1 MDGFSGIRQFH
12 VVSHTHWDREWYQP
26 FEVFRHRLVDLLDHL
41 LEIYRTEPE
50 FVFELDAQTVCLE
63 DYLEVRPERRAD
75 LMDYVRRGR
84 LIVGPWYV
92 QNDFFL
98 TGGEATVRNLLV
110 GIALADEFGGSS
122 RCGYTPDQFG
132 LIGQLPQIFRG
143 FGVDSCI
150 FGRGYRLT
158 GETPP
163 NEFEWYSPDGSGVLA
178 SFMSRWYNN
187 AQRFPADPE
196 LALLFFREVEAAQES
211 EAVTPHR
218 LLMNG
223 VDHLE
228 AQEDLLPILRE
239 LNRRIAPD
247 VIRQSTLGD
256 YLAAV
261 RHFVKEHH
269 IALSRVTG
277 ELRRGP
283 SGNIL
288 QGTLSARLPLKR
300 ENTRCEAMIELQ
312 LEPLYVLLEHLS
324 GDALFDR
331 DYFRYLWKSL
341 LRNQPHDSICGC
353 STDRVHQD
361 NLNRFA
367 RIRDLCGDLIARGF
381 RHFWARLDR
390 RGLDSAEYLLAVFNP
405 LPFPRSETVEA
416 ELFLPLAE
424 RPESIRIVDPAGKE
438 IRFAIRSVERRFQTN
453 YSAINL
459 PGKIPSLRVE
469 LDVAAEAVP
478 ACGFRVFRVI
488 PGQGG
493 TPLEVAG
500 GGNAGETVLENA
512 FVRFSVDDR
521 GRVEMRD
528 KVSGELFPDLI
539 TFLEEGDAGHSYNF
553 QPADGDRVPDVG
565 RAASHIHVES
575 FVRGERRGIRVEYGY
590 DLPRDYD
597 FERRRPADEFVLNR
611 LTLEYTLDEFSRS
624 VAVGVRI
631 ENHAGSHRLRAVFNP
646 GIAVSESWAS
656 VPFGFEER
664 TRAEV
669 LRDPERHNAD
679 QPNSGVISIRDGN
692 RQFTIL
698 NEGLHEYEHLDDGRI
713 ALTLLRSTGNI
724 NAVYYDDAGCLIRSG
739 AEWCVPEGKL
749 IGTHEFRFAIRP
761 GRAALAELEREHQMF
776 LAPLLAAFDS
786 VDPHKLTGGRPCDQ
800 CSAVRELFF
809 RDLPPEQR
817 NLAQQGESGL
827 ELSGDAVFSALKKAE
842 DGNGDILRIY
852 NPERRDVGVN
862 LRLPTGFRA
871 QAVRL
876 DETPAAESAGE
887 SDVSSAVTLP
897 AASILTLRLTRQE

>member
-1 MDGFSGIRQFH
+1 MKQFH
-12 VVSHTHWDREWYQP
+12 VISHTHWDREWYQP
-26 FEVFRHRLVDLLDHL
+26 FEVFRHRLVDLIDHL
-41 LEIYRTEPE
+41 LEIYREEPE
-50 FVFELDAQTVCLE
+50 YVFELDAQTVCLE
-63 DYLEVRPERRAD
+63 DYLEIRPERRPE
-75 LMDYVRRGR
+75 LEYYIRRGN
-84 LIVGPWYV
+84 LKVGPWYV

-98 TGGEATVRNLLV
+98 TGGEATVRNLLA
-110 GIALADEFGGSS
+110 GIALANEFGGTS

-143 FGVDSCI
+143 FGIDNCI
-150 FGRGYRLT
+150 FGRGYRRT

-163 NEFEWYSPDGSGVLA
+163 NEFEWSAPDGSTVLA

-247 VIRQSTLGD
+247 VIRQSSLCD

-261 RHFVKEHH
+261 RDFVAEHH
-269 IALSRVTG
+269 LALQRRIG
-277 ELRRGP
+277 ELRHGA
-283 SGNIL
+283 SGNVL

-300 ENTRCEAMIELQ
+300 ENAQCEALIELQ
-312 LEPLYVLLEHLS
+312 LEPLYILFEHLS
-324 GDALFDR
+324 GDALYDR

-341 LRNQPHDSICGC
+341 LRNHPHDSICGC

-367 RIRDLCGDLIARGF
+367 RIKDLAHDLIARGI
-381 RHFWARLDR
+381 RQFWARLDR
-390 RGLDSAEYLLAVFNP
+390 RGNDPAEYLLALFNP
-405 LPFPRSETVEA
+405 LPFSRSETVSA

-424 RPESIRIVDPAGKE
+424 RPESLRIIDPAGNDV
-438 IRFAIRSVERRFQTN
+438 RFALRMAERRFQTN
-453 YSAINL
+453 YSPINL
-459 PGKIPSLRVE
+459 PGQIPSLHLE
-469 LDVAAEAVP
+469 LDVAAEALP
-478 ACGFRVFRVI
+478 PCGYRVLRVVV
-488 PGQGG
+488 GKGG
-493 TPLEVAG
+493 APLGAAVGDFPREKC
-500 GGNAGETVLENA
+500 VLENA
-512 FVRFSVDDR
+512 FVRFSVDED
-521 GRVEMRD
+521 GRAEMLD
-528 KVSGELFPDLI
+528 KENGAFFPDFI
-539 TFLEEGDAGHSYNF
+539 SFSEEGDAGHAYNF
-553 QPADGDRVPDVG
+553 QPAGNGWVPDV
-565 RAASHIHVES
+565 RAAAS
-575 FVRGERRGIRVEYGY
+575 GIRVEGFTRGLRQGVRVEYEFE
-590 DLPRDYD
+590 LPRDYD
-597 FERRRPADEFVLNR
+597 FERRCPAGERVLNR
-611 LTLEYTLDEFSRS
+611 LTLEYTLDEFSRH
-624 VAVGVRI
+624 VAATVRI
-631 ENHAGSHRLRAVFNP
+631 ENHAGSHRLRAVFSH
-646 GIAVSESWAS
+646 GIAVQESCAS

-669 LRDPERHNAD
+669 LCDPERHNAD
-679 QPNSGVISIRDGN
+679 QPDSGVITIRDGE
-692 RQFTIL
+692 RQFSIL
-698 NEGLHEYEHLDDGRI
+698 NEGLYEYEHLSDGRI
-713 ALTLLRSTGNI
+713 ALTLLRSTGNV
-724 NAVYYDDAGCLIRSG
+724 NAVHYDEDGVFIRSG
-739 AEWCVPEGKL
+739 AEWCAPEGKL

-761 GRAALAELEREHQMF
+761 GLATRSELAGEHQKF
-776 LAPLLAAFDS
+776 LAPILASFDS

-809 RDLPPEQR
+809 RDLPPEKR